1 MKFTCTQENLNKA
14 LNIVGKVVNKNLT
27 LPILNNVLLK
37 TEKGMIK
44 LSSTNLEIGVSY
56 YIGAIIEEK
65 GEITIPTKLFAN
77 FISNLPSGN
86 VEIKLREDV
95 VNIKCNGYKTN
106 IKGIDA
112 KEYPLTP
119 KLDINPVLKIK
130 NSEFKKALTQ
140 VLPAVSSSESRVE
153 ITGVFM
159 NLEKIGK
166 NKLTLVATDSYRLAE
181 KTLKLEK
188 KDVAENFQDLL
199 GDIKSVIIPK
209 ETVQELVRDID
220 EEEGLVEIVI
230 AEGQILFKF
239 GNANIISR
247 LIEGKYP
254 DYKQIIPTEFKLKIN
269 SQKNIAVKAIKVAS
283 LFSNIS
289 NNSVEFKI
297 SVNSKSLEISAETSD
312 LGNNNT
318 KVPVEIE
325 INKEMAKKETLA
337 KDGDLSIFYNHKS
350 LLDGLNSV
358 EGDNV
363 FLKVNDENSPTVL
376 VSAVDSAFIYVIMP
390 IRA

>member
-1 MKFTCTQENLNKA
+1 MKFICTQENLNKA
-14 LNIVGKVVNKNLT
+14 LNIVGKVINKNST
-27 LPILNNVLLK
+27 LPILNNVLIK
-37 TEKGMIK
+37 TDKGMVK

-65 GEITIPTKLFAN
+65 GEITMPTKLFAN

-95 VNIKCNGYKTN
+95 INIKCNGYKTN

-119 KLDINPVLKIK
+119 KLNIDPIFKIN
-130 NSEFKKALTQ
+130 NSEFKKALIQ

-153 ITGVFM
+153 ITGVFI
-159 NLEKIGK
+159 NLEEISK
-166 NKLTLVATDSYRLAE
+166 NQLTLVATDSYRLAE

-188 KDVAENFQDLL
+188 KNIAENFQDLL
-199 GDIKSVIIPK
+199 GNIKSIIIPK
-209 ETVQELVRDID
+209 ETVQELVRDI
-220 EEEGLVEIVI
+220 EEEDEFVEVI
-230 AEGQILFKF
+230 ISEGQILFKF
-239 GNANIISR
+239 GNANVISR

-254 DYKQIIPTEFKLKIN
+254 DYKQIIPTEFKFKIN
-269 SQKNIAVKAIKVAS
+269 SEKNRTVKAIKIAS

-289 NNSVEFKI
+289 NNSVEFKF
-297 SVNSKSLEISAETSD
+297 SFNSKSLDINAETSE

-318 KVPVEIE
+318 KIPVEVE
-325 INKEMAKKETLA
+325 INKKLVKDETAL
-337 KDGDLSIFYNHKS
+337 KDSDLSIFYNHKS

-358 EGDNV
+358 EGDNI

-376 VSAVDSAFIYVIMP
+376 VSAIDSAFVYVIMP

>member
-1 MKFTCTQENLNKA
+1 
-14 LNIVGKVVNKNLT
+14 
-27 LPILNNVLLK
+27 
-37 TEKGMIK
+37 
-44 LSSTNLEIGVSY
+44 

-65 GEITIPTKLFAN
+65 GEITMPTKLFAN

-95 VNIKCNGYKTN
+95 INIKCNGYKTN

-119 KLDINPVLKIK
+119 KLNIDPIFKIN
-130 NSEFKKALTQ
+130 NSEFKKALIQ

-153 ITGVFM
+153 ITGVFI
-159 NLEKIGK
+159 NLEEISK
-166 NKLTLVATDSYRLAE
+166 NQLTLVATDSYRLAE

-188 KDVAENFQDLL
+188 KNIAENFQDLL
-199 GDIKSVIIPK
+199 GNIKSIIIPK
-209 ETVQELVRDID
+209 ETVQELVRDI
-220 EEEGLVEIVI
+220 EEEDEFVEVI
-230 AEGQILFKF
+230 ISEGQILFKF
-239 GNANIISR
+239 GNANVISR

-254 DYKQIIPTEFKLKIN
+254 DYKQIIPTEFKFKIN
-269 SQKNIAVKAIKVAS
+269 SEKNRTVKAIKIAS

-289 NNSVEFKI
+289 NNSVEFKF
-297 SVNSKSLEISAETSD
+297 SFNSKSLDINAETSE

-318 KVPVEIE
+318 KIPVEVE
-325 INKEMAKKETLA
+325 INKKLVKDETAL
-337 KDGDLSIFYNHKS
+337 KDSDLSIFYNHKS

-358 EGDNV
+358 EGDNI

-376 VSAVDSAFIYVIMP
+376 VSAIDSAFVYVIMP

>member
-1 MKFTCTQENLNKA
+1 MKFICTQENLNKA
-14 LNIVGKVVNKNLT
+14 LSVVGKVVNKNST

-56 YIGAIIEEK
+56 YIGGIIEEK

-77 FISNLPSGN
+77 FISNLPAGN

-119 KLDINPVLKIK
+119 KLEIDPVFKIK
-130 NSEFKKALTQ
+130 SSEFKKALAQ
-140 VLPAVSSSESRVE
+140 VMPAISNSESRVE
-153 ITGVFM
+153 ITGVLM
-159 NLEKIGK
+159 NLEEIGK
-166 NKLTLVATDSYRLAE
+166 NKITLVATDSYRLAE
-181 KTLKLEK
+181 KTLKLEQ

-199 GDIKSVIIPK
+199 GNMKSVIIPK
-209 ETVQELVRDID
+209 ETVQELVRDIGEGD
-220 EEEGLVEIVI
+220 EIIEVVI
-230 AEGQILFKF
+230 SEGQILFKF
-239 GNANIISR
+239 GNASVISR

-254 DYKQIIPTEFKLKIN
+254 DYKQIIPTEFKFKI
-269 SQKNIAVKAIKVAS
+269 STEKNRAIKAIKIAS

-289 NNSVEFKI
+289 NNSVEFKF
-297 SVNSKSLEISAETSD
+297 SLNTKNLEINAETSD

-318 KVPVEIE
+318 KIPVEIE
-325 INKEMAKKETLA
+325 INKEMDKEGVSI
-337 KDGDLSIFYNHKS
+337 KDGNLSIFYNHKS
-350 LLDGLNSV
+350 LIDGLNSV
-358 EGDNV
+358 EGDSI

-376 VSAVDSAFIYVIMP
+376 VSTIDSAFVYVIMP
-390 IRA
+390 IRV